1 MVGSQDQNQSSSGGE
16 NVEVEAKNVSRANL
30 KQLAQVTRSI
40 VVLGSKTR
48 GGLEGRQGLGEGG
61 HELCFGCVYMRQL
74 LDVQV

>member
-40 VVLGSKTR
+40 VVLGSKTGR
-48 GGLEGRQGLGEGG
+48 TGRKAGFGGGWS
-61 HELCFGCVYMRQL
+61 
-74 LDVQV
+74 